1 MSGSERTPSSFT
13 ELNILLAG
21 HTNVGK
27 TSLLRTL
34 GRLSDFGE
42 VSASPSTT
50 RQIQPLPLIETD
62 TLRITFFDSP
72 GLEQTDP
79 LLDRL
84 TDNGESRH
92 DHTRRLR
99 ALLDEPALQQGSE
112 QELRVLR
119 QALDCDACLFVIDA
133 REPVLEKYL
142 DELFIL
148 SRTGRPLL
156 PLLNFTATADS
167 REAAWRDALRAQGHA
182 VTVAFDAVVYDW
194 ESERRL
200 YRSLAAVFPAAEAAL
215 DELIRIR
222 SHETDWR
229 LNAACD
235 ALAEGLIGLAA
246 TRHQAD
252 ADDTAAMHAGQ
263 EALAADARER
273 EQQIIAR
280 ILAAFSYNTEILG
293 GELHEDVTD
302 GRWQSDPLSASTL
315 RYYGIKSVGPVM
327 SGLVA
332 GGTVDIAAGG
342 TSLGL
347 GTLTGGLLGAGVAG
361 RRRLRAALDRYARG
375 LETLMLN
382 ESVLRLVGTRNLQ
395 LIVQLQQRGHASQQA
410 VARTDLPAN
419 SGTLFR
425 KGLPRPLLQARD
437 APQWAVSED
446 RADHSQDKAICRLR
460 DDLIAELTTPRT
472 GIPGNRE
479 ADSP

>member
-84 TDNGESRH
+84 TENGESRH

-229 LNAACD
+229 LNAACE

-252 ADDTAAMHAGQ
+252 ADDTAAMHAAR

-273 EQQIIAR
+273 EQRIIAR

-425 KGLPRPLLQARD
+425 KGLPRPLLRARD
-437 APQWAVSED
+437 APHWAVD
-446 RADHSQDKAICRLR
+446 AGRADHLRERAVSQLR
-460 DDLIAELTTPRT
+460 EELISQVGCPGTPTRSS
-472 GIPGNRE
+472 
-479 ADSP
+479 D

>member
-1 MSGSERTPSSFT
+1 MNDTTHSPSAVT

-72 GLEQTDP
+72 GLEQTEP

-84 TDNGESRH
+84 VDHGETRH
-92 DHTRRLR
+92 DHARRLR
-99 ALLDEPALQQGSE
+99 ALLDDHALRQQAE

-119 QALDCDACLFVIDA
+119 QAMDCDACLFVIDA

-156 PLLNFTATADS
+156 PLLNFTAGTDS

-182 VTVAFDAVVYDW
+182 VTVAFDAVVYSWD
-194 ESERRL
+194 SERRL
-200 YRSLAAVFPAAEAAL
+200 YRNLAAVFPGAEQAL

-222 SHETDWR
+222 SRESDWR
-229 LNAACD
+229 LEAACE
-235 ALAEGLIGLAA
+235 ALAAGLIGLAA
-246 TRHQAD
+246 ARQQAD
-252 ADDTAAMHAGQ
+252 ADDAAAMQSARD
-263 EALAADARER
+263 ALAADARDR
-273 EQQIIAR
+273 EQRIITR
-280 ILAAFSYNTEILG
+280 ILAAFSYDPEILG
-293 GELHEDVTD
+293 GALHEDVTD

-347 GTLTGGLLGAGVAG
+347 GALTGGLLGAGVAG
-361 RRRLRAALDRYARG
+361 RQRLRTALDRHLRG
-375 LETLMLN
+375 IETVMLN
-382 ESVLRLVGTRNLQ
+382 EAVLRLIGSRNLQ
-395 LIVQLQQRGHASQQA
+395 LIAQLRQRGHASQRH
-410 VARTDLPAN
+410 VVRTTEAE
-419 SGTLFR
+419 SAGSLFR
-425 KGLPRPLLQARD
+425 KGLPRPLLDARG
-437 APQWAVSED
+437 ASQWA
-446 RADHSQDKAICRLR
+446 ADGGHTDHARDKAIRELR
-460 DDLIAELTTPRT
+460 GKLVSQVLPPRKPT
-472 GIPGNRE
+472 
-479 ADSP
+479 